1 MKETNICNL
10 TDHTTL
16 YACWKNLDSISKKLE
31 TETNETMKCFKN
43 NEMVA
48 NPSKFQL
55 KFLSKYKSLEKNITF
70 TGNVIKSSD
79 RVELLGTTLG
89 RNINFRRYIEKIYC
103 KANNKVKVFFQIRK
117 FLNLEQ
123 AHILAEAYILSNFRY
138 WPLILKFCSKMSNHL
153 IVNTRY
159 RPIRAT
165 YDTQTKL
172 YQELS
177 DIIGKRKIHT

>member
-55 KFLSKYKSLEKNITF
+55 KFLSKYKSLEKNIT
-70 TGNVIKSSD
+70 
-79 RVELLGTTLG
+79 LLGM
-89 RNINFRRYIEKIYC
+89 
-103 KANNKVKVFFQIRK
+103 
-117 FLNLEQ
+117 
-123 AHILAEAYILSNFRY
+123 LSNHQIESNY
-138 WPLILKFCSKMSNHL
+138 LVLHWVEILILDG
-153 IVNTRY
+153 T
-159 RPIRAT
+159 
-165 YDTQTKL
+165 
-172 YQELS
+172 
-177 DIIGKRKIHT
+177 